1 MKINSLIFFFI
12 IISCTKEYEYKNNY
26 SVYEEKLNY
35 KLDSV
40 RKSILD
46 SIKKS
51 DSLKV
56 QIGTV
61 KLKKKKIKLFDNFTW
76 EYKNKSS
83 SNNEIKPIYFYSK
96 KTFIPSE
103 ICGALTK
110 KRKFCKRKVKGGGR
124 CWQHR

>member
-76 EYKNKSS
+76 NTKINHQIIMKLNQY
-83 SNNEIKPIYFYSK
+83 IFIQK
-96 KTFIPSE
+96 KLLFHQ
-103 ICGALTK
+103 
-110 KRKFCKRKVKGGGR
+110 KFVVL
-124 CWQHR
+124 